1 VGELRQEED
10 TADVVLSFQEHDIL
24 RIKPTGELLL
34 NAGGD
39 TGVRD
44 CERLCLSSHP
54 SSFHHKETTRAAPR
68 LLHRR
73 TSGNSIVLLI
83 SGHQFPYP
91 NVAMHPSYAR
101 LSAHTVTIP

>member
-44 CERLCLSSHP
+44 CERLCLR
-54 SSFHHKETTRAAPR
+54 KRE
-68 LLHRR
+68 
-73 TSGNSIVLLI
+73 
-83 SGHQFPYP
+83 
-91 NVAMHPSYAR
+91 
-101 LSAHTVTIP
+101 